1 MNLVRLSLNLL
12 RRDFR
17 AGEWRVLLQALVLA
31 VASVATV
38 GLFADRVRQA
48 LQQEA
53 HALLGADLRLS
64 STRAIPAAYRD
75 EARRRGLRVV
85 ETATFPS
92 VVRHGEQSVLAEL
105 LAVEAGYPLRGSL
118 VIEDDSARS
127 PSPPAPPPLAR
138 EGRVPALGTAW
149 ADERLLRRL
158 GLQPGDTLDVGA
170 LHLRLAARVVRDVD
184 QSAGFASFAPR
195 VTINAAD
202 LPASGLV
209 QEGSRIS
216 HRLLLAG
223 ESAQV
228 AAYRGWLE
236 ARLGVGEKLEDVRDA
251 RPEIRIALERAEH
264 FLGLAALTAVMLAG
278 VALALAA
285 RRFITRHLDAC
296 AVMRCLGAS
305 QSQVLGIF
313 LLQFL
318 LLGLG
323 AALLGDGLGYAAQAA
338 LVQAI
343 PAMRDAAL
351 PAPGALPLVK
361 AAASG
366 MALLLG
372 FTFLPLWQLK
382 QVSPLRVIR
391 RELGAPGG
399 STILLYL
406 SGAAVLAALFL
417 WQAGSVKLGLAV
429 LGGLAAG
436 LLGFGALAWLL
447 LRGLAQVIKPF
458 RLSLSQPAVHPST
471 SSGRTE
477 SGVLPGLEIRHAF
490 ANLARHGRSNALQI
504 VALSLGGMAL
514 LSLTLV
520 RDDLLQSWQGR
531 LPPDAPNRFLVNVQ
545 PDQVAGVGELLVSHG
560 LPAPTLLP
568 MVRGRLLA
576 INQHP
581 VRSEDYPEPRA
592 RALVEREFN
601 LSWADKLPEGNAL
614 VSGAWWNGETQTDR
628 AQLSVEEGIAK
639 TLGIH
644 LGDTLTYDVA
654 GESFT
659 ARVVNL
665 RRVQWD
671 SMRVNFFVIAAPGLL
686 EDAPASYITSF
697 YLPSDKLAAEAVLL
711 ERFPNVLV
719 IDTGAVLA
727 QVRAIMGQI
736 SRTLGAVFLF
746 TLLAG
751 LSVLYAALL
760 ATQDER
766 IQQAAILRTLGADSR
781 YLRRLHLTE
790 FAVLG
795 GLSGAFA
802 AAGASLLGYVL
813 ARQVLDL
820 PYAFN
825 AGILLVGVA
834 GGVSI
839 VTLTGWL
846 NTRKL
851 IHYSPKRLLAE

>member
-1 MNLVRLSLNLL
+1 MIVLSLNLL

-17 AGEWRVLLQALVLA
+17 AGEWRVLLVALVLA
-31 VASVATV
+31 VASIATV

-48 LQQEA
+48 LQSEA

-64 STRAIPAAYRD
+64 STREIPAAYRD
-75 EARRRGLRVV
+75 EALRRGLRVV
-85 ETATFPS
+85 ATATFPS
-92 VVRHGEQSVLAEL
+92 VVRHGQQSVLAEL
-105 LAVEAGYPLRGSL
+105 LALEAGYPLRGNI
-118 VIEDDSARS
+118 VIDTGNGMAA
-127 PSPPAPPPLAR
+127 PSPQPSPN
-138 EGRVPALGTAW
+138 GRGSDSIIPQLGTAW

-158 GLQPGDTLDVGA
+158 GLQLGDTLDVGA
-170 LHLRLAARVVRDVD
+170 LHLRLSARVVRDVD
-184 QSAGFASFAPR
+184 QSVGFASFAPR
-195 VTINAAD
+195 VTLNAAD

-216 HRLLLAG
+216 HRLLFAG
-223 ESAQV
+223 GAAQV
-228 AAYRGWLE
+228 SALRAWLE
-236 ARLGVGEKLEDVRDA
+236 TGLGVGEKLEDVRDA

-264 FLGLAALTAVMLAG
+264 FLGLAALTAVVLAG

-285 RRFITRHLDAC
+285 RRFITRHLDTC

-323 AALLGDGLGYAAQAA
+323 AVLLGNLLGYAAQAA

-343 PAMRDAAL
+343 PSMREAAL
-351 PAPGALPLVK
+351 PAPGGLPL
-361 AAASG
+361 AQASASG

-382 QVSPLRVIR
+382 QVPPLRVIR
-391 RELGAPGG
+391 RELGAPSG
-399 STILLYL
+399 STTLLYL
-406 SGAAVLAALFL
+406 SGAAVLSALFL
-417 WQAGSVKLGLAV
+417 WQAGSLKLGFSV
-429 LGGLAAG
+429 LGGLVVG

-447 LRGLAQVIKPF
+447 LRGLAK
-458 RLSLSQPAVHPST
+458 
-471 SSGRTE
+471 
-477 SGVLPGLEIRHAF
+477 LPLAGHHAF
-490 ANLARHGRSNALQI
+490 ANLARHGRSNAVQI

-531 LPPDAPNRFLVNVQ
+531 LPPDAPNRFLVNIQSDQTDGLRELFVQ
-545 PDQVAGVGELLVSHG
+545 QGLAIPDLF
-560 LPAPTLLP
+560 P
-568 MVRGRLLA
+568 MVRGRLVA
-576 INQHP
+576 INQRP
-581 VRSEDYPEPRA
+581 VTGEDYPEPRA
-592 RALVEREFN
+592 RSLVEREFN
-601 LSWADKLPEGNAL
+601 LSWADTLPVGSEM
-614 VSGAWWNGETQTDR
+614 VSGAWWTNPPATGG
-628 AQLSVEEGIAK
+628 QLSVEEGIAK
-639 TLGIH
+639 TLNIR

-654 GESFT
+654 GESFK
-659 ARVVNL
+659 AQVVNL

-686 EDAPASYITSF
+686 ENFPASYITSF
-697 YLPSDKLAAEAVLL
+697 HLPSVKLAAEVALL

-727 QVRAIMGQI
+727 QVRAIIDQI
-736 SRTLGAVFLF
+736 TQTLGAVFLF

-802 AAGASLLGYVL
+802 AAGAELLGYVL

-820 PYAFN
+820 PYELDGHVF
-825 AGILLVGVA
+825 LLGVL
-834 GGVSI
+834 GGMVI
-839 VTLTGWL
+839 VMLAGWL
-846 NTRKL
+846 NSRKL
-851 IHYSPKRLLAE
+851 INYSPRRLLAD